1 MRTLAKNAE
10 IQNIVNA
17 LGLDFKEKYE
27 TAESRKKLRY
37 GHVMIMADQDHD
49 GSHIKGL
56 VLNMFHWFWPALLRE
71 PNVSVSTTTQKKKKK
86 KQTFLQQFVTPLI
99 KVRLVCVLE
108 SKCPHN
114 KNT

>member
-1 MRTLAKNAE
+1 
-10 IQNIVNA
+10 
-17 LGLDFKEKYE
+17 
-27 TAESRKKLRY
+27 
-37 GHVMIMADQDHD
+37 MIMADQDHD

-71 PNVSVSTTTQKKKKK
+71 PNNVSVSTATQKKKKK